1 MAPSLSDHSDKASE
15 HLQRAL
21 DPEEEGDWLHVAAA
35 GVHAILHVADS
46 IRHGLR
52 DVVYEMRD

>member
-1 MAPSLSDHSDKASE
+1 MSDHSDKATQ
-15 HLQRAL
+15 HLEKAL
-21 DPEEEGDWLHVAAA
+21 DPEDDANGWMHVAAA
-35 GVHAILHVADS
+35 GVHAVLHVADA